1 MTEHT
6 EVTLTNIRTALD
18 SEDIA
23 LARQLLNDLHP
34 ADQAD
39 LISDRPLEEQTEMLP
54 KLSVDDAADV
64 LEYLDEDEAAE
75 IAAKLPLETLASL
88 LDEMEPDEAADILL
102 DLYEE
107 RALAVMDQMVSTE
120 DVRPLLEYDD
130 DTAGGRMTTQVP
142 ILHRTMTAN
151 HAIAYLRTSKP
162 NSDNHYYLYVI
173 DKDRKL
179 LGIVGLRELITAK
192 PSVSVEA
199 IMNSYVIRAS
209 VDDDQEECAKLMS
222 HYNLMNLPI
231 VNNINQLVGV
241 ITYDDLVEVIEDEAT
256 EDIYALAN
264 LSADSDLDVFSP
276 ISMMIT
282 RRLPWLFVNL
292 GTAFLSAFVISRFE
306 ATIAKIAVL
315 AVFQSVVAGLG
326 GNAGTQALAIMVRGL
341 ALKQIEFR
349 HVWRA
354 LGREL
359 IIGLLHG
366 LAIGIA
372 VASIVYLWR
381 GNSFLGLIIGLATF
395 GNLLVA
401 GVMGTLVP
409 LTLKYFRQDPA
420 LASSTLVTGITD
432 VIGFA
437 LFLGLAT
444 LYLPYL

>member
-1 MTEHT
+1 MNEQLET
-6 EVTLTNIRTALD
+6 TLTNIRTALD
-18 SEDIA
+18 REDIA
-23 LARQLLNDLHP
+23 LAQKLLNKLHP

-39 LISDRPLEEQTEMLP
+39 AISDRPLQEQTEMLP
-54 KLSVDDAADV
+54 NLNVDNAADV
-64 LEYLDEDEAAE
+64 LEHLDEDEAAE
-75 IAAKLPLETLASL
+75 IAAKLPLETLAGL

-107 RALAVMDQMVSTE
+107 RALAVMEKMVST
-120 DVRPLLEYDD
+120 DNVRPLLEYDD

-142 ILHRTMTAN
+142 ILHREMTAS
-151 HAIAYLRTSKP
+151 HAITYLRNSKP
-162 NSDNHYYLYVI
+162 DSENHYNLYVI
-173 DKDRKL
+173 DKDRRL

-192 PSVSVEA
+192 PVTSIEA
-199 IMNSYVIRAS
+199 IMNSDVISAS
-209 VDDDQEECAKLMS
+209 VNDDQEECAKLMS

-231 VNNINQLVGV
+231 VNQSNQLVGV

-276 ISMMIT
+276 VSMMIT
-282 RRLPWLFVNL
+282 RRLPWLYVNL

-341 ALKQIEFR
+341 ALKQLEFR
-349 HVWRA
+349 HIWRA

-359 IIGLLHG
+359 VIGMLHG

-372 VASIVYLWR
+372 VAGIVYLWR
-381 GNSFLGLIIGLATF
+381 GNPLLGLIIGLATF

-409 LTLKYFRQDPA
+409 LTLKHFHQDPA
-420 LASSTLVTGITD
+420 LASSILVTGITD